1 MPRRIRMAVL
11 AATTQGAP
19 DFYLAFVAVTNE
31 QYNIGDHYDLARAH
45 AEDEGYQYPMI
56 AFDQNDAASLAL
68 RHVDAFMNGETDET

>member
-1 MPRRIRMAVL
+1 MPRGIRMAVL
-11 AATTQGAP
+11 AANAQGAP

-31 QYNIGDHYDLARAH
+31 QYNIGDHHDLARAH

-56 AFDQNDAASLAL
+56 AFDQNDVAALAL

>member
-11 AATTQGAP
+11 AANAHGAP

-45 AEDEGYQYPMI
+45 AEVEGYQYPTI
-56 AFDQNDAASLAL
+56 AFDQNDAAALAL
-68 RHVDAFMNGETDET
+68 RQVHAFMNGETDET